1 MKVCKARMPASAS
14 ALLLSPAVDR
24 RALNKM
30 SNDMRLFLPR
40 YERCAYQVE
49 HKSSPCM
56 LHDGHIFV
64 PPPLISHSPLPCPIL
79 FALSLAG
86 LLSWDVSSCHVDLER
101 ELKVVTEAAPPGEE
115 LRAGDKHGCWLQMN
129 FGRGTESPEYTS
141 SEHCV

>member
-1 MKVCKARMPASAS
+1 MKDVGTLDVRTK
-14 ALLLSPAVDR
+14 
-24 RALNKM
+24 
-30 SNDMRLFLPR
+30 SNTK
-40 YERCAYQVE
+40 VN
-49 HKSSPCM
+49 HVPCM